1 MSEGNVDGEVYIDFN
16 TGNVETYETT
26 FRSYAPAAS
35 PAYTQSWLETL
46 TKRVFDLSGALLLG
60 AVFLPLIVG
69 IFVLTRRSGGPAL
82 FRHHRV
88 GKDGEVFECLKFRT
102 MVPNADKLLAEVLES
117 DIELKSEWLEN
128 QKLRNDP
135 RVTPIGRFLRKTSLD
150 ELPQIWNVIRGDMS
164 LVGPRPIVRDE
175 LMRYGRMASVY
186 LSAKPGITGLW
197 QATGRSDTEY
207 RRRVAMDV
215 YYVRNRRFL
224 LDLYILLRT
233 TSVVLKGKGAY

>member
-26 FRSYAPAAS
+26 FRSYAPPVA
-35 PAYTQSWLETL
+35 PAYTQNWFETL
-46 TKRVFDLSGALLLG
+46 TKRLFDLSGALLLG
-60 AVFLPLIVG
+60 AVFLPLILA
-69 IFVLTRRSGGPAL
+69 IFILTRRSGGPAL

-102 MVPNADKLLAEVLES
+102 MVPNADRLLAEVLES

-164 LVGPRPIVRDE
+164 LVGPRPVVRDE

-186 LSAKPGITGLW
+186 LSTKPGLTGLW

-215 YYVRNRRFL
+215 YYVRNRNLFL
-224 LDLYILLRT
+224 DAYILLRT
-233 TSVVLKGKGAY
+233 TKVVLQGKGAY